1 MEPSRQ
7 ADTQGDSRPCLT
19 ASPSPGVR
27 SSTARTVISS
37 DGETVGE
44 VHEVLG
50 SDADDIFH
58 GLRVTLHEG
67 HRDVML
73 ASDDV
78 DEPDDDRRCAQRL
91 TRAELEALPAYDETA
106 SYHVASVGTFR
117 KHLGWKK
124 DSESD
129 EEPG

>member
-1 MEPSRQ
+1 MP
-7 ADTQGDSRPCLT
+7 DSQPV
-19 ASPSPGVR
+19 AWR
-27 SSTARTVISS
+27 SVVYGTPVLSS
-37 DGETVGE
+37 DGEKVGE
-44 VHEVLG
+44 VREVLG

-58 GLRVTLHEG
+58 GLRVTLHAG

-73 ASDDV
+73 SSDDV
-78 DEPDDDRRCAQRL
+78 TSL
-91 TRAELEALPAYDETA
+91 TTTEVTSGLSRTDLEALPAYDEAA

>member
-1 MEPSRQ
+1 MS
-7 ADTQGDSRPCLT
+7 DSQPI
-19 ASPSPGVR
+19 SWR
-27 SSTARTVISS
+27 SVAYGTTVISS
-37 DGETVGE
+37 DGETAGE

-50 SDADDIFH
+50 SEADDIFH

-78 DEPDDDRRCAQRL
+78 DSLTTTDVRAAL
-91 TRAELEALPAYDETA
+91 TRAELDALPAYDETA
-106 SYHVASVGTFR
+106 SYHVGSVGRFR

>member
-1 MEPSRQ
+1 MP
-7 ADTQGDSRPCLT
+7 DSQPI
-19 ASPSPGVR
+19 AWR
-27 SSTARTVISS
+27 SVAYGTSVTTS
-37 DGETVGE
+37 DGETAGE

-50 SDADDIFH
+50 SEADDIFH
-58 GLRVTLHEG
+58 GLRVTLHAG

-78 DEPDDDRRCAQRL
+78 ESLTTTEVRSGL
-91 TRAELEALPAYDETA
+91 TRAELDALPAYDETA
-106 SYHVASVGTFR
+106 SYHVGSVGRFR

>member
-1 MEPSRQ
+1 V
-7 ADTQGDSRPCLT
+7 TDSQPI
-19 ASPSPGVR
+19 AWR
-27 SSTARTVISS
+27 SVVYGTPVVSN
-37 DGETVGE
+37 DGKAAGE

-58 GLRVTLHEG
+58 GLRVALHDG

-78 DEPDDDRRCAQRL
+78 SSL
-91 TRAELEALPAYDETA
+91 TTTEVRTALSREDLEALPTYDETA
-106 SYHVASVGTFR
+106 SYHVTSVGLFR

>member
-1 MEPSRQ
+1 MP
-7 ADTQGDSRPCLT
+7 DSQPI
-19 ASPSPGVR
+19 AWR
-27 SSTARTVISS
+27 SVVYGTPVISS
-37 DGETVGE
+37 DDQSVGE

-50 SDADDIFH
+50 SDSDDIFH
-58 GLRVTLHEG
+58 GLRVALHGG

-78 DEPDDDRRCAQRL
+78 TSLTTTEVRAGL
-91 TRAELEALPAYDETA
+91 TRADLDALPTYDETA
-106 SYHVASVGTFR
+106 SYHIASVGLFR

>member
-1 MEPSRQ
+1 MP
-7 ADTQGDSRPCLT
+7 DSQPI
-19 ASPSPGVR
+19 SWR
-27 SSTARTVISS
+27 SVAYGTTVISS
-37 DGETVGE
+37 DGETAGE

-50 SDADDIFH
+50 SEADDIFH
-58 GLRVTLHEG
+58 GLRVTLHGG

-78 DEPDDDRRCAQRL
+78 ESLTTTEVRSGL
-91 TRAELEALPAYDETA
+91 TRAELDALPAYDETA
-106 SYHVASVGTFR
+106 SYHVASVGRFR